1 MNITIVPGA
10 ATEDAMQIDS
20 IVSAIQEDMRTL
32 DQAIKNTI
40 PEGIQTTWSEN
51 VRANWERYYSADVPA
66 AMEEIK
72 LSATNL
78 RLAVDQALKYS
89 REQ

>member
-51 VRANWERYYSADVPA
+51 VRANWERYYSSDVPA